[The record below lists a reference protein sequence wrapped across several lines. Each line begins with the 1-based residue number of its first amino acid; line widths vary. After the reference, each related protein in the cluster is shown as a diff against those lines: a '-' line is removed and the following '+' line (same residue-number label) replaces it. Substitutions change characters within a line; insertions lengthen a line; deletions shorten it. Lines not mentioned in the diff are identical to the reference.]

1 MTTTLLSDL
10 PVIEPVEEGTV
21 AEHLARVKP
30 VREKSWIAR
39 SNRGLEILTYEACE
53 LVFKDE
59 NFLPG
64 IQQMLSKMGLDK
76 ESMTGQATGRN
87 MLISEGMDHLAVH
100 RVVSRWFTPKRIETM
115 RERVAG
121 LVSEMVAPMTKDGGG
136 EFMSQVARRL
146 PGPVFCWMIGVDPA
160 EGDRLFGI
168 SEVILR
174 AFTGDPA
181 LAGDV
186 AQAAADMR
194 TFVEEAISAKRG
206 APGDDLLT
214 IMLQAVED
222 GDLTEEDVH
231 TLSFEMLSASTDNT
245 ANSAGLALMVLAR
258 RPDQWDVL
266 RGDPAGLAPRA
277 VEECMRVEPRV
288 RHGKSWTPAPARL
301 LDVEVPADTI
311 VVLDLIA
318 AHHDPAVYPDPEV
331 FDITRVHAKPQLN
344 FGVGRHFCL
353 GAALARMELQV
364 LFERLSTD
372 WAEVSLDGEP
382 AVFWS
387 GLDTGVRTLPVR
399 VTAATGG

>member
-1 MTTTLLSDL
+1 MSITLQDL
-10 PVIEPVEEGTV
+10 PVIEHVEESTV

-39 SNRGLEILTYEACE
+39 SSRGLEVLTYEACE
-53 LVFKDE
+53 IVFKDE
-59 NFLPG
+59 NVLPG
-64 IQQMLSKMGLDK
+64 IQQMLSQMGLDK
-76 ESMTGQATGRN
+76 QSLTGQAAGRS
-87 MLISEGMDHLAVH
+87 MLISEGADHLAVH
-100 RVVSRWFTPKRIETM
+100 RVVSRWFTPKRIQTM

-121 LVSEMVAPMTKDGGG
+121 LVSDLVAPITKDGGG
-136 EFMSQVARRL
+136 EFMSQVARKL
-146 PGPVFCWMIGVDPA
+146 PGPVFCWMIGADPA

-186 AQAAADMR
+186 AQAATDMR
-194 TFVEEAISAKRG
+194 AFVDEVIAAKRG
-206 APGDDLLT
+206 NPGDDLLT

-231 TLSFEMLSASTDNT
+231 LLSFEMLSASTDNT
-245 ANSAGLALMVLAR
+245 ANAAGLALMVLAR

-266 RGDPAGLAPRA
+266 RGDPSGLAPRA

-288 RHGKSWTPAPARL
+288 RHGKSWTPAPAQL

-318 AHHDPAVYPDPEV
+318 AHHDPAVFPDPEV

-364 LFERLSTD
+364 VFDRLSSD
-372 WAEVSLDGEP
+372 WTAVSLDGEP
-382 AVFWS
+382 EVFWS
-387 GLDTGVRTLPVR
+387 GLDTGVRNLLVK
-399 VTAATGG
+399 VTSVNGG